1 MKAGSFTTRGRPRT
15 LKVRLVLIVVALM
28 AAVSLLIGVA
38 SVALL
43 RSYLLQQ
50 LDESL
55 VDSAQISANFA
66 IPENN
71 DASSGQFQRAG
82 QAAFTIL
89 GYVKLPDSN
98 DSSQT
103 DAVLKRAAYTDAKG
117 TLHFLTQNELT
128 RLAGIT
134 VDGAPHT
141 LDLGDDL
148 GEYRVIAGAP
158 SSNGDLI
165 ITGLPMSNVEAVTR
179 QVALVI
185 TFLALAGLAFAAAAG
200 TVVVSAALRPLN
212 RVAGTAMTVSR
223 LPLDRGDVDISARVP
238 GEYTDTETEVGKVG
252 SALNTLLGHVESAL
266 AARQRSEDKVRR
278 FVADASHELR
288 TPLASIRGYS
298 ELTRRTQKDLPDEVT
313 RSLGRIESEAV
324 RMTSLVEDLL
334 LLARLDSQP
343 ELRRDEVDVSLMVVE
358 AVGDAHAAGPD
369 HIWSV
374 DIPEEPVAV
383 LGDDPR
389 LRQVIVNL
397 LANARTHTPPG
408 TEIEASVVQEGE
420 EVLLR
425 VHDNGPGIDP
435 SIADT
440 LFERFTRAD
449 TSRARTTGSTGLGLS
464 IVSAVAQAHGG
475 TVSVESI
482 PGDTTFTVRLPAAVS
497 SALADDTPEASEADE
512 LHDSAETSAETTR
525 PDPR

>member
-1 MKAGSFTTRGRPRT
+1 
-15 LKVRLVLIVVALM
+15 M
-28 AAVSLLIGVA
+28 A
-38 SVALL
+38 
-43 RSYLLQQ
+43 
-50 LDESL
+50 
-55 VDSAQISANFA
+55 
-66 IPENN
+66 
-71 DASSGQFQRAG
+71 
-82 QAAFTIL
+82 
-89 GYVKLPDSN
+89 
-98 DSSQT
+98 
-103 DAVLKRAAYTDAKG
+103 
-117 TLHFLTQNELT
+117 
-128 RLAGIT
+128 
-134 VDGAPHT
+134 
-141 LDLGDDL
+141 
-148 GEYRVIAGAP
+148 
-158 SSNGDLI
+158 
-165 ITGLPMSNVEAVTR
+165 NVEAVTR

-252 SALNTLLGHVESAL
+252 SALNTMLGHVESAL

-358 AVGDAHAAGPD
+358 AVGDAHAAGPE
-369 HIWSV
+369 HVWSV

-408 TEIEASVVQEGE
+408 TEIEASVAQEGD

-475 TVSVESI
+475 TVSVESV
-482 PGDTTFTVRLPAAVS
+482 PGDTTFTVRLPAVVS
-497 SALADDTPEASEADE
+497 SALSDDAPEASEDDE
-512 LHDSAETSAETTR
+512 LHDSAAMTVEAAEAEPTAAADR
-525 PDPR
+525 PSSPR